1 MVDYNRNIEASTPTV
16 AYDFAPGDRI
26 QFQIRY
32 NNDLTPNN
40 LPAGLDYEIQALVTN
55 PILNGIVQQ
64 GRFIKIIFPTSDIS
78 LTFTFGSVNFE
89 WYKILIYSFKKHVQD
104 SGSQTFFEFGKVW
117 GIANAGT
124 ANACHMAERQSQT
137 ADLVTPAINVTQDGN
152 CFYRSRNVPVGQIVY
167 LDIGSVNYS
176 DRYANMPVGVPGG
189 PISTPDY
196 DLNNV
201 VFGSANTNNEDYT
214 TSNNLFFN
222 KSANPITIRVQAEYS
237 LFADN
242 SLTHQMFLKICPVSN
257 PYYFTLVKAFPVS
270 LTNAQNTSYTTKFD
284 YYVQIPP
291 NSKVFFVSEGFRTV
305 NGQVPHL
312 SINAFTLIFTISKN
326 ISIPIIESSFSD
338 NYNIVTNSN
347 SRPSVY
353 DENAKQVYYPTL
365 TRWGLADQ
373 LNTNINQT
381 NRFLPQ
387 NFDELDKSHGAIM
400 RIKIRDREVRWFQER
415 RVGRSGIYSKFI
427 QDNNGNNVLVTT
439 NDIITQNNVEYYVG
453 EFGIGNQSASLM
465 SAGFD
470 DYFVDPVKGFSIR
483 VSPSGLD
490 PISEQNRVQTWA
502 GRNLPKYLNNYA
514 YQFGGNAQVIGC
526 FWFCNDRPGE
536 ALFAMQGGSI
546 GVDTIPGEIFSFRE
560 DGNAWGSFYD
570 INPDNLVCA
579 ENDLYAF
586 YNGRM
591 FLINNKTTYANF
603 FGTQFK
609 PSITLVFNDKI
620 AIKKTFLALAYQS
633 NNFWTSD
640 NVGDIVTSQP
650 NPQTGLPQISNLIQA
665 DYEINEGLYYAA
677 LMRDGNSMANQAM
690 AICEGDVLK
699 GTYIVIKMSFNG
711 NGFIYLFSPY
721 LTYIVSPRNL

>member
-16 AYDFAPGDRI
+16 TYDFAAGDRV

-32 NNDLTPNN
+32 ANDLTPNN
-40 LPAGLDYEIQALVTN
+40 LPAGLDYEIQALVTD
-55 PILNGIVQQ
+55 PILNGVVQQ
-64 GRFIKIIFPTSDIS
+64 GRFIKIIFPTNDIS
-78 LTFTFGSVNFE
+78 LIFTFGSVNFE
-89 WYKILIYSFKKHVQD
+89 WYKILIYNFKKHVQD
-104 SGSQTFFEFGKVW
+104 SGTQEFFEFGKTW
-117 GIANAGT
+117 GIGNPGT
-124 ANACHMAERQSQT
+124 ANAYHMAERQSQT
-137 ADLVTPAINVTQDGN
+137 PDLVTPAVNSTQEGN
-152 CFYRSRNVPVGQIVY
+152 YFYRTRNVPVGQIAHLEV
-167 LDIGSVNYS
+167 GSVNYS
-176 DRYANMPVGVPGG
+176 DRYANMPVSVPGG
-189 PISTPDY
+189 AISNADY

-201 VFGSANTNNEDYT
+201 AFLSSNTNNEDYT
-214 TSNNLFFN
+214 SGGNLFFN
-222 KSANPITIRVQAEYS
+222 KSANPITIRVQGEYS
-237 LFADN
+237 LSGDAALVHN
-242 SLTHQMFLKICPVSN
+242 MLLKICPPAS
-257 PYYFTLVKAFPVS
+257 PYYFKLVNNFAVA
-270 LTNAQNTSYTTKFD
+270 LTSNQNTAYTTKFD
-284 YYVQIPP
+284 KYVLVPP
-291 NSKVFFVSEGFRTV
+291 NSKVFFVSQNEI
-305 NGQVPHL
+305 NGIGVSHL
-312 SINAFTLIFTISKN
+312 VINAFTFDFTISKN
-326 ISIPIIESSFSD
+326 ILIPIIEQSFSD

-365 TRWGLADQ
+365 VRWGLADQ

-381 NRFLPQ
+381 NRFFPQ

-400 RIKIRDREVRWFQER
+400 RIKIRDREARWFQER

-439 NDIITQNNVEYYVG
+439 DVIITANNVEYYVG

-470 DYFVDPVKGFSIR
+470 DYFVDPVKGFALR

-502 GRNLPKYLNNYA
+502 GNNLPKYLNNYA
-514 YQFGGNAQVIGC
+514 YQFGGNAQVLGC

-536 ALFAMQGGSI
+536 ALFATQGGVLGS
-546 GVDTIPGEIFSFRE
+546 DNIPGEIFSFRE

-579 ENDLYAF
+579 ENNLYAF
-586 YNGRM
+586 YNGKM
-591 FLINNKTTYANF
+591 YQVNNKSTYANF

-609 PSITLVFNDKI
+609 PSITLVFNDKV
-620 AIKKTFLALAYQS
+620 AIKKTYLALAYQS

-640 NVGDIVTSQP
+640 NVGDVTTSQP

-677 LMRDGNSMANQAM
+677 FMRDANSMATPSM
-690 AICEGDVLK
+690 ALVEGDVLK
-699 GTYIVIKMSFNG
+699 GVYLKVKMSFNG
-711 NGFIYLFSPY
+711 SGFIYLFSPY